1 MPTPSL
7 KALVFDAYGT
17 IFDVTSVQEACER
30 NFPGHGKAL
39 TDLWRAKQLE
49 YTWLRSLME
58 RYEDFQRVTEAG
70 LRGSCRALG
79 LNLGEK
85 ACDELMGSYHR
96 LKTYPEV
103 PGALEMLSKRHS
115 LAILSNGSPAML
127 ERVAEYNGL
136 TARFKAILSVDAVR
150 IFKPS
155 PRVYELAVN
164 RLGAAPHEIGFV
176 SSNFWDAAGA
186 KAFGF
191 YVFWINRF
199 RRPQEELGQ
208 RPDREVFTMTGISE
222 ALQQES

>member
-17 IFDVTSVQEACER
+17 IFDVASVRETCER
-30 NFPGHGKAL
+30 SFPDQGKAL

-70 LRGSCRALG
+70 LRGACRALD
-79 LNLGEK
+79 LELGEK
-85 ACDELMGSYHR
+85 ARRELMESYFR
-96 LKTYPEV
+96 LETYPEV
-103 PGALEMLSKRHS
+103 HGALETLSRRYS

-127 ERVAEYNGL
+127 ERVIEHNGL
-136 TARFKAILSVDAVR
+136 SARFKAILSVDAVR

-155 PRVYELAVN
+155 PRVYEMAVH

-176 SSNFWDAAGA
+176 SSNYWDAAGA

-199 RRPQEELGQ
+199 RRPPEELGQ
-208 RPDREVFTMTGISE
+208 SPDREVFSLTGISE
-222 ALQQES
+222 VLQSNS